1 MAEEVLYHRLRPS
14 QIVARR
20 TACSAAYVPLGTLEW
35 HGHHNPL
42 GADGLQAEALC
53 AEAARKGGGIAFP
66 TLWYGENRIESL
78 MEANDSDREDIA
90 REMKLPP
97 ENFSAARHPFSAME
111 QALNYQRLLL
121 HILTEVQSM
130 GFKVGVLVAGHYPLY
145 DHARAA
151 VLIHNRSELSKKGGM
166 LAWSCIDYH
175 LIRDKYPFSGDHA
188 GGWETS
194 HLLYTHPE
202 LVDMKCLPK
211 KGEHMVGV
219 HGEKPPQDATAE
231 FGRETLDHAVT
242 IVVKEVRHR
251 LDHTAQ
257 YRPAGE
263 SLNEGLWR

>member
-1 MAEEVLYHRLRPS
+1 MAEEVLYHRLRPA
-14 QIVARR
+14 QVLARR
-20 TACSAAYVPLGTLEW
+20 NVCPAAYVPLGTLEW

-53 AEAARKGGGIAFP
+53 VEAARRGGGIAFP

-78 MEANDSDREDIA
+78 MEANAADREDIA
-90 REMKLPP
+90 REMGLDP
-97 ENFSAARHPFSAME
+97 ENFTPAKHPFSAME
-111 QALNYQRLLL
+111 QALSYQRLLL
-121 HILTEVQSM
+121 HILAEVQSL

-151 VLIHNRSELSKKGGM
+151 VLLHNRSERSKKGGM

-175 LIRDKYPFSGDHA
+175 LIRDRYPFSGDHA

-194 HLLYTHPE
+194 HLLHLHPD

-211 KGEHMVGV
+211 KGERMVGV
-219 HGEKPPQDATAE
+219 NGEMAPQDATAE
-231 FGRETLDHAVT
+231 FGRETLEYAAG
-242 IVVKEVRHR
+242 IVVQEVRHR
-251 LDHTAQ
+251 LEHTQQ

-263 SLNEGLWR
+263 SLKEGLWR